1 MASDKTLNAKNLA
14 TLGADRLADILLELV
29 SGDTSAKRRLR
40 LELASLSEGG
50 AGVATEVRKRLATIA
65 KSRSFIDWHKYRA
78 FVADIEAQRRAIV
91 DHVAPG
97 QPAEAFDLLWRLLDM
112 APSLYERC
120 DDSNGEIGSVMKDAL
135 EDLGRLAPQCG
146 LKVPV
151 LADKVY
157 AGVCTNG
164 YGQFDGLI
172 GLMVPVLGKEG
183 LALLNAKFEALG
195 KSPPK
200 PPKDSERRVI
210 GWGRGGPL
218 YEDDLEIKGH
228 ARLVRSALT
237 EIADALGDVDA
248 YAARYSAEEQAN
260 PAIAAGIAQ
269 RLLGAGRAGE
279 ALAALDRAEPLRVK
293 GGHWPDW
300 DRARIEVLDG
310 LGRADDAQAM
320 RWDLF
325 EKVLNADYLKEYLK
339 RLPDFE
345 DEEAEQRALAFA
357 ATYPDFD
364 RGLQFLATWPAP
376 AVAASMVLARHGEM
390 NGDHY
395 WYLTGT
401 ADHLD
406 KDHPLAA
413 TLILRAMIGFAL
425 DRGRSKRYPHAAR
438 DLQTCAYLARR
449 IDDWAGQPDH
459 DTYVADLKARHGR
472 KSGFW
477 NAG

>member
-1 MASDKTLNAKNLA
+1 MASGKSLNAKNLA
-14 TLGADRLADILLELV
+14 ALGADRLADIVLELV
-29 SGDTSAKRRLR
+29 SGDAAAKRRLR
-40 LELASLSEGG
+40 LELASCSEGG
-50 AGVATEVRKRLATIA
+50 AGVAAEVRKRLATIA
-65 KSRSFIDWHKYRA
+65 KSRSFVDWRKYRA
-78 FVADIEAQRRAIV
+78 FVADIEEQRRATV

-120 DDSNGEIGSVMKDAL
+120 DDSNGAIGSVMEDAL

-151 LADKVY
+151 LIDKTY
-157 AGVCTNG
+157 EGVCANG

-172 GLMVPVLGKEG
+172 GLMAPVLGKEG
-183 LALLNAKFEALG
+183 VALLKAKFEALG

-200 PPKDSERRVI
+200 PPKDRERRVI
-210 GWGRGGPL
+210 GWGQGGPL

-228 ARLVRSALT
+228 ARLVRSART

-248 YAARYSAEEQAN
+248 YAARYSPEEQTN
-260 PAIAAGIAQ
+260 PVIAAGIAH
-269 RLLGAGRAGE
+269 RLLGAGRVGE
-279 ALAALDRAEPLRVK
+279 ALAALDCAEPLRVK

-300 DRARIEVLDG
+300 DRARIEVLDE
-310 LGRADDAQAM
+310 LGRADEAQTM
-320 RWDLF
+320 RWNLF
-325 EKVLNADYLKEYLK
+325 ESVLHADFLKQYLK

-357 ATYPDFD
+357 AAYPDFD

-376 AVAASMVLARHGEM
+376 AAAAAMVLARHAEM
-390 NGDHY
+390 SGDHY
-395 WYLTGT
+395 WYLTDT
-401 ADHLD
+401 ADLLD
-406 KDHPLAA
+406 QNHPLGA

-425 DRGRSKRYPHAAR
+425 DRGRSKRYAHAAR
-438 DLQTCAYLARR
+438 HLQTCAYLAPR
-449 IDDWAGQPDH
+449 IDDWAGHPDH
-459 DTYVADLKARHGR
+459 GPYVADLKVRHGR

-477 NAG
+477 NTG